1 MQLVAAL
8 ALFVFLAAPAWAQT
22 PVPSPTPAAY
32 SIEWAHDGVNLEG
45 FIIQVDG
52 ARVAD
57 ILPERRPD
65 GTYRVPVPAMTPG
78 AHTITVEAY
87 NVAGRSTPTTL
98 SVTVMIV
105 PTPVTGLRI
114 VGG

>member
-1 MQLVAAL
+1 MTRILMI
-8 ALFVFLAAPAWAQT
+8 ALFLFVAAPAWAQT

-32 SIEWAHDGVNLEG
+32 SIEWTHDGVNLEG
-45 FIIQVDG
+45 FIVQVDG
-52 ARVAD
+52 VRVAD
-57 ILPERRPD
+57 LLPERRPD

-87 NVAGRSTPTTL
+87 NVAGRSAPTTL
-98 SVTVMIV
+98 AVTVMSV
-105 PTPVTGLRI
+105 PSAVTGLRI